1 MLTTKE
7 DDAAAKVLTETE
19 VAFRSQ
25 YLERILRPGDTKGHQ
40 KARIYVRAAMNNLLD
55 RISEAWCKTM
65 HPEPMW
71 PAHGSYQCR
80 VCFRK
85 FPVAWEKPHND
96 QPSARTGLSQALAG
110 EGR

>member
-1 MLTTKE
+1 
-7 DDAAAKVLTETE
+7 
-19 VAFRSQ
+19 
-25 YLERILRPGDTKGHQ
+25 
-40 KARIYVRAAMNNLLD
+40 MNNLLD

-85 FPVAWEKPHND
+85 FPVMWETKPHNG
-96 QPSARTGLSQALAG
+96 QPAVRPAGMSQALAG

>member
-1 MLTTKE
+1 
-7 DDAAAKVLTETE
+7 
-19 VAFRSQ
+19 
-25 YLERILRPGDTKGHQ
+25 
-40 KARIYVRAAMNNLLD
+40 MNILLD

-71 PAHGSYQCR
+71 PAHGFYQCR

-85 FPVAWEKPHND
+85 FPVAWETKPHNG
-96 QPSARTGLSQALAG
+96 QAQARPAALSQALAE